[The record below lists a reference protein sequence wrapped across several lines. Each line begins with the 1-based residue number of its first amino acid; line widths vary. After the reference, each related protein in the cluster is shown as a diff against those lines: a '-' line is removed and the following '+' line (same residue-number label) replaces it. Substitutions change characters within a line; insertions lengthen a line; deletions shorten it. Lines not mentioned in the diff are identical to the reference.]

1 MTNFTFYMR
10 RVASAHK
17 ITEFIATQ
25 SKTLSQMNT
34 SSSYGDD
41 KLWYFR
47 RKREREKRSRDASR
61 FRLVG
66 KQIHNFPASI
76 RATSSWWN
84 GRGAR
89 SAARRD
95 KKKDE
100 TKSLTSSGAHRDR
113 CDAICRRPVALCGH
127 FSEST
132 NGALHREN
140 YHNYFSIG
148 AATAQ

>member
-34 SSSYGDD
+34 WSSYGDD

-47 RKREREKRSRDASR
+47 RERERKHSRDASR
-61 FRLVG
+61 FLLVG
-66 KQIHNFPASI
+66 KQIHNFSASI

-100 TKSLTSSGAHRDR
+100 KKSLTSSGAHRDR
-113 CDAICRRPVALCGH
+113 CDAICRRPGALSGH

-140 YHNYFSIG
+140 YHNYFG